1 MEGLLLSLCIP
12 TNGVLEWV
20 MPVLDSIYSQCE
32 DESLYQVV
40 VADNGDN
47 EEFSRRMNEY
57 INRHDNLKYIKT
69 NSRGFLNQI
78 DCFKNAD
85 GKFIKFINHRF
96 VLNDG
101 ALNYFINFVR
111 NNEKSDSVVYFSN
124 GVLNSEKK
132 ILKLNSFDEFVNS
145 LSYWSSWSAGIGF
158 WRNKLS
164 KLSEIKEYN
173 ELFPHTEVLFIDK
186 NSDNYIID
194 DTNLLTQ
201 LPVGKISK
209 GRYNLFKAFAVEYP
223 SIICDLLRQDYIS
236 LNTFLKIKKE
246 NYFFLKQQYFEY
258 IVRGKDCS
266 YDLTDADQFL
276 NVYYSKRLVKF
287 SMPFMYLKCLLS
299 KLLKA
304 LVRKN

>member
-1 MEGLLLSLCIP
+1 M
-12 TNGVLEWV
+12 
-20 MPVLDSIYSQCE
+20 
-32 DESLYQVV
+32 
-40 VADNGDN
+40 
-47 EEFSRRMNEY
+47 
-57 INRHDNLKYIKT
+57 
-69 NSRGFLNQI
+69 
-78 DCFKNAD
+78 
-85 GKFIKFINHRF
+85 
-96 VLNDG
+96 
-101 ALNYFINFVR
+101 
-111 NNEKSDSVVYFSN
+111 
-124 GVLNSEKK
+124 
-132 ILKLNSFDEFVNS
+132 
-145 LSYWSSWSAGIGF
+145 
-158 WRNKLS
+158 
-164 KLSEIKEYN
+164 
-173 ELFPHTEVLFIDK
+173 
-186 NSDNYIID
+186 
-194 DTNLLTQ
+194 TQ